1 MLPSIRTRPAFLMG
15 ALVLCSVCSPAIGQD
30 AETKQRAKAVREMAK
45 EGAPAIAKIAAYLDD
60 AEPLVR
66 ADAVRTMTELGT
78 ARSIDPLL
86 KALSDSDPE
95 VVVRAT
101 DGLVNF
107 YLPGYVKTGLAGRLG
122 RVGDAVRGKF
132 VDEANDQVIEPWIE
146 VRPEL
151 APALNKLITS
161 SAVIEVRANAA
172 RAAGVLRVKGS
183 VDDLLGAL
191 RSKDSRLMF
200 ESLVALEKIREPR
213 SGPRVAFLFRDPE
226 ERVAIK
232 SLEVAGLLRSLET
245 AADMQT
251 AYSRASSV
259 KVKRAA
265 LSALALL
272 GQPQVR
278 PQFVAAMGDK
288 DDGLRT
294 AAAEGLA
301 RLKDPAD
308 SPQLDQCLNE
318 EKKMPP
324 RLACAFGLVLGGR
337 IDLGEASALRYL
349 LNTLNSKA
357 WKGVAEGYLV
367 EAARTKQVRTSL
379 EGIALGATKDEKM
392 GLGRVLAASGD
403 TDSQR
408 IVEQLSRDPD
418 ADVMREGV
426 RALRILRA
434 RLP

>member
-1 MLPSIRTRPAFLMG
+1 
-15 ALVLCSVCSPAIGQD
+15 
-30 AETKQRAKAVREMAK
+30 
-45 EGAPAIAKIAAYLDD
+45 
-60 AEPLVR
+60 
-66 ADAVRTMTELGT
+66 MT
-78 ARSIDPLL
+78 
-86 KALSDSDPE
+86 
-95 VVVRAT
+95 
-101 DGLVNF
+101 
-107 YLPGYVKTGLAGRLG
+107 
-122 RVGDAVRGKF
+122 
-132 VDEANDQVIEPWIE
+132 
-146 VRPEL
+146 
-151 APALNKLITS
+151 
-161 SAVIEVRANAA
+161 
-172 RAAGVLRVKGS
+172 
-183 VDDLLGAL
+183 
-191 RSKDSRLMF
+191 
-200 ESLVALEKIREPR
+200 
-213 SGPRVAFLFRDPE
+213 
-226 ERVAIK
+226 
-232 SLEVAGLLRSLET
+232 
-245 AADMQT
+245 
-251 AYSRASSV
+251 
-259 KVKRAA
+259 
-265 LSALALL
+265 
-272 GQPQVR
+272 
-278 PQFVAAMGDK
+278 DK

-308 SPQLDQCLNE
+308 APQLDQCLND

-324 RLACAFGLVLGGR
+324 RLACAFGLVQGGR

>member
-1 MLPSIRTRPAFLMG
+1 
-15 ALVLCSVCSPAIGQD
+15 
-30 AETKQRAKAVREMAK
+30 
-45 EGAPAIAKIAAYLDD
+45 
-60 AEPLVR
+60 
-66 ADAVRTMTELGT
+66 
-78 ARSIDPLL
+78 
-86 KALSDSDPE
+86 
-95 VVVRAT
+95 
-101 DGLVNF
+101 
-107 YLPGYVKTGLAGRLG
+107 
-122 RVGDAVRGKF
+122 
-132 VDEANDQVIEPWIE
+132 
-146 VRPEL
+146 
-151 APALNKLITS
+151 
-161 SAVIEVRANAA
+161 
-172 RAAGVLRVKGS
+172 
-183 VDDLLGAL
+183 
-191 RSKDSRLMF
+191 
-200 ESLVALEKIREPR
+200 
-213 SGPRVAFLFRDPE
+213 
-226 ERVAIK
+226 
-232 SLEVAGLLRSLET
+232 
-245 AADMQT
+245 MQT
-251 AYSRASSV
+251 AYSRASSI

-272 GQPQVR
+272 GRAQVR
-278 PQFVAAMGDK
+278 PQFVAAMTDK

-308 SPQLDQCLNE
+308 APQLDQCLND

-324 RLACAFGLVLGGR
+324 RLACAFGLVQGGR